1 MEGVLQQV
9 NTHYC
14 TVLMHKR
21 QTYNLIGGDDYVLTS
36 TDVVIPAGQTSMTFS
51 VTIMND
57 NTVETNENFILE
69 ISSNSLPN
77 KISVTTPE
85 RTIIDIVDNDG

>member
-1 MEGVLQQV
+1 M
-9 NTHYC
+9 Y
-14 TVLMHKR
+14 R

-36 TDVVIPAGQTSMTFS
+36 TDVVIPAGQTSIKFS

-77 KISVTTPE
+77 KISITTPE
-85 RTIIDIVDNDG
+85 RTTIDIVDNDG